1 MAINIDT
8 SNPRALLD
16 AIKKKIDEKHIQTWE
31 YDKDGDFTHSAA
43 QWNKRAWLRPS
54 IGLGSLKLTTL
65 PRANSNVST
74 ELYAIFHGRFIEMLL
89 AHFDNLFT
97 NAGATAMPV
106 PADIVSGSASV
117 R

>member
-1 MAINIDT
+1 MAINVET
-8 SNPRALLD
+8 SNPQGLLD
-16 AIKKKIDEKHIQTWE
+16 AIKSKIDQKHIQTWE

-54 IGLGSLKLTTL
+54 VGLGSLKLTTL
-65 PRANSNVST
+65 PTVNGNVTT

-89 AHFDNLFT
+89 AHFDGSFT
-97 NAGATAMPV
+97 NAEASAMPMG
-106 PADIVSGSASV
+106 ADIVTGSRVA